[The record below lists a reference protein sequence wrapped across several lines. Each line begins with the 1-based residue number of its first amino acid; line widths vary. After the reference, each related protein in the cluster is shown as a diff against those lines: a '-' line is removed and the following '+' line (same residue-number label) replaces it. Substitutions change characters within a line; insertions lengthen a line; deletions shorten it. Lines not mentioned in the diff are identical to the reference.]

1 MNNKRRSR
9 NIKNY
14 DHVLRISYR
23 NSNLGNEG
31 VQEDDLKI
39 NNIETLE
46 SAFNRFTKKKNID
59 TNRED
64 IIFYYLEKDGKYIP
78 LQYSQTI
85 ENLGIKSGDKVIISN
100 EMMFNKKKKRNIA
113 QTYKIK
119 PQNQKPNKMYKK
131 IIIILSILF
140 AIIVLGAIFLCYLLF
155 RKKRPNEEN
164 DYSMIIV
171 CIKKKA

>member
-23 NSNLGNEG
+23 NSNLGNEE

-46 SAFNRFTKKKNID
+46 SAFNRFSKNKNIV
-59 TNRED
+59 TSTED
-64 IIFYYLEKDGKYIP
+64 IMFYYLEKHGKYIP

-100 EMMFNKKKKRNIA
+100 EMMFNKKKKEILHKHIKLNH
-113 QTYKIK
+113 KIK
-119 PQNQKPNKMYKK
+119 NLIKCTKK
-131 IIIILSILF
+131 
-140 AIIVLGAIFLCYLLF
+140 
-155 RKKRPNEEN
+155 
-164 DYSMIIV
+164 
-171 CIKKKA
+171 